1 MSKKRLM
8 EIIARL
14 EGKIMDL
21 EEALDMA
28 RENMDLEEAL
38 DRAQKN
44 ADFWYKKAHEWRT
57 EG

>member
-1 MSKKRLM
+1 MNEERLM
-8 EIIARL
+8 EIIARH

-21 EEALDMA
+21 EEALDRA

-38 DRAQKN
+38 DSAREN

-57 EG
+57 E